1 MGSWSLRG
9 YLYLSFG
16 SQVYDEIQRETRR
29 ESMNDNKESKRTIYS
44 FSTDCDVV
52 LVGVGGTCGQLAFLS
67 VYAVQ
72 PGLCCKED
80 YLQLLK

>member
-1 MGSWSLRG
+1 
-9 YLYLSFG
+9 
-16 SQVYDEIQRETRR
+16 
-29 ESMNDNKESKRTIYS
+29 MNDNKESKRTIYS